1 MKDPVRTVRLNI
13 FRAGAELGGKI
24 TTSTNQVPYPWLP
37 LNSLALQFP
46 EVRIARGKVVASLC
60 VAHYTRVLTHATH
73 PT

>member
-1 MKDPVRTVRLNI
+1 MSNNI
-13 FRAGAELGGKI
+13 ENFSILTIIRWKNRSETKW
-24 TTSTNQVPYPWLP
+24 TRFVPYPWLP

-46 EVRIARGKVVASLC
+46 EVRIARGKIVASLY